1 MLFISNQFLHMKNVK
16 KDLEGFIFNVYPVYQ
31 PDSKI
36 PLNRFTSF
44 FRNVEQN
51 ELRTALL
58 SLKEERKVDL
68 NEGLNQEVII
78 LPALYQ

>member
-1 MLFISNQFLHMKNVK
+1 MKNVK

-31 PDSKI
+31 ENSKI
-36 PLNRFTSF
+36 PLERFTTF

-51 ELRTALL
+51 ELLTALQ
-58 SLKEERKVDL
+58 SLKEEQKVEM
-68 NEGLNQEVII
+68 NEELNQDVTI